1 MSITDKDMQH
11 LKTLA
16 RLELSDDE
24 TQHLKQD
31 LNAMLGYFDQ
41 IKDLDTEGVEEL
53 ARPIATFNVFRDDT
67 VAASLAHEEAI
78 KLSNEN
84 EAGYFKVPRT
94 VDSGV
99 RRETLNVLHLT
110 SYISR
115 LTSHVSHLTAH
126 DSKTRPRVV

>member
-1 MSITDKDMQH
+1 MAISDKDMQH

-16 RLELSDDE
+16 RLELDPEE
-24 TQHLKQD
+24 TEHLKHD

-53 ARPIATFNVFRDDT
+53 ARPIATYNVFRDDT
-67 VAASLAHEEAI
+67 TRASLTHEEAM

-94 VDSGV
+94 VDSS
-99 RRETLNVLHLT
+99 E
-110 SYISR
+110 
-115 LTSHVSHLTAH
+115 
-126 DSKTRPRVV
+126 

>member
-1 MSITDKDMQH
+1 MSISDKDMQH

-16 RLELSDDE
+16 RLELSEEE
-24 TQHLKQD
+24 TEHLKHD

-53 ARPIATFNVFRDDT
+53 ARPIATYNVFRDD
-67 VAASLAHEEAI
+67 VVKPSLSHEEGM

-94 VDSGV
+94 VDTG
-99 RRETLNVLHLT
+99 E
-110 SYISR
+110 
-115 LTSHVSHLTAH
+115 
-126 DSKTRPRVV
+126 